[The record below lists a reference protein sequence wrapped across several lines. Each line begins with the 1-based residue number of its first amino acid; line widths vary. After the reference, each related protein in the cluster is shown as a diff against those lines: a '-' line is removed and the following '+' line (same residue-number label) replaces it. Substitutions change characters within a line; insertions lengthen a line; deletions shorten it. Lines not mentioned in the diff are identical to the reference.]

1 MRKVRIERNLMLMT
15 TTLYKGTV
23 MDLDDPLV
31 PPHILRD
38 IENELVHKTG
48 TIVEIVPAV
57 VPELPVEEA
66 DDAVDDAVDVNE
78 ESDESVED
86 AEKVSP
92 MRRRKQSKK

>member
-1 MRKVRIERNLMLMT
+1 MT

-57 VPELPVEEA
+57 VPELSVEEA
-66 DDAVDDAVDVNE
+66 EDTVDDTVDDAVDVNE

>member
-1 MRKVRIERNLMLMT
+1 MT

-66 DDAVDDAVDVNE
+66 DDAVDVNE
-78 ESDESVED
+78 ESDESDESDESVED